1 MNILGQDFTFSSDTD
16 PSLPLYVV
24 EDEDGND
31 LLGCDQEGVAAARL
45 AARTL
50 VQEGHAVARV
60 RAVDERFAFDT
71 FRLDERGNVSVATSY
86 LGRDRA

>member
-1 MNILGQDFTFSSDTD
+1 MNILGQDFNFSSDND
-16 PSLPLYVV
+16 PVLPLYVV
-24 EDEDGND
+24 EDGEGND

-50 VQEGHAVARV
+50 VLEGEPVATV
-60 RAVDERFAFDT
+60 RAVTEARPFDT
-71 FRLDERGNVSVATSY
+71 FSLDQRGNVHISTSY